1 MRTLFAGGQVF
12 DGTGSAPSA
21 ADVVIEDGRIVEVG
35 RGLDGE
41 EVIDA
46 SGQTLIPGMFDCH
59 THVMVS
65 HVDMWKMV
73 QAPFSLM
80 FYEAMHNLRRTLEIG
95 ITTIRD
101 AGGAD
106 LGVKTAVDKG
116 LIEGPRM
123 QISIKMISQT
133 GGHADDW
140 MPSGAEVPFFP
151 AYHGSPSAIVD
162 GPIEMRRK
170 VRELIRDG
178 AAVIKVATSGGVLR
192 AAEQGQQI
200 PEASLQK
207 AKEVVDVHRES
218 FRKAV
223 AAGAKVAMGTDSGV
237 TPHGENLHELE
248 LMVEGGLSPEQALVA
263 TTKTA
268 AELMGLERELGTI
281 EPGKRADLV
290 VIDGDPFDFAKLGDR
305 VTSVFKDGR
314 RVVGS

>member
-21 ADVVIEDGRIVEVG
+21 ADVVIEDGRIAEVG
-35 RGLDGE
+35 RGLDGDE
-41 EVIDA
+41 RIDA

-106 LGVKTAVDKG
+106 LGVKTAVEKG

-151 AYHGSPSAIVD
+151 AYHGSPARSWTARSRCAGRSA
-162 GPIEMRRK
+162 
-170 VRELIRDG
+170 
-178 AAVIKVATSGGVLR
+178 S
-192 AAEQGQQI
+192 
-200 PEASLQK
+200 
-207 AKEVVDVHRES
+207 
-218 FRKAV
+218 
-223 AAGAKVAMGTDSGV
+223 
-237 TPHGENLHELE
+237 
-248 LMVEGGLSPEQALVA
+248 
-263 TTKTA
+263 
-268 AELMGLERELGTI
+268 
-281 EPGKRADLV
+281 
-290 VIDGDPFDFAKLGDR
+290 
-305 VTSVFKDGR
+305 
-314 RVVGS
+314 